1 MGEGHLKGHAPEGP
15 EAGGALSP
23 VRGRGGRGTG
33 DEGRHTE
40 TGPGSPSLSPAALSS
55 PWPGSGCR
63 GPGRAGPLGPAVAA
77 HPLPGRPQRPPG
89 LTSPR
94 LRQRQGRPRPPRGPS
109 EEGERR
115 GEVGV
120 GGGGTGCGGPLS
132 RMAESQARVGPA
144 RPAAR

>member
-63 GPGRAGPLGPAVAA
+63 GPGRAAGPGCS
-77 HPLPGRPQRPPG
+77 RP
-89 LTSPR
+89 S
-94 LRQRQGRPRPPRGPS
+94 PPREASAAARPHLAPPQAAPGASPAS
-109 EEGERR
+109 ARAER
-115 GEVGV
+115 
-120 GGGGTGCGGPLS
+120 GGGETGRGRGGGRGDGLRGSPIS
-132 RMAESQARVGPA
+132 NG
-144 RPAAR
+144 